1 MIKDLGIIIAA
12 AGTSSRFGGDD
23 KLLEK
28 LDGMPLFLHSI
39 RNFYSLCPTE
49 NMIVVVNPEKLIEF
63 KNIAETY
70 LPEYQLRFVAGAK
83 LRAESV
89 RNGLTALL
97 PQTKF
102 VAIQDAARPWAS
114 SSLLKKC
121 LVAAR
126 LHGGAVP
133 AKAVIDTLKRTNK
146 DARIIDTVRRD
157 NLWLV
162 ETPQVFNLEQ
172 LLDAN
177 RQISNTDMEFTDDA
191 SVMEAA
197 GYEVYIVCNQG
208 KNMKITHRKDIINEG
223 NDSAC

>member
-12 AGTSSRFGGDD
+12 AGSSSRFGSDD

-28 LDGMPLFLHSI
+28 LDGMPLFLHSV
-39 RNFYSLCPTE
+39 RNFYPLCPAG
-49 NMIVVVNPEKLIEF
+49 NMIVVVDPGKLAEF

-70 LPEYQLRFVAGAK
+70 LPECQLRFVAGAK

-89 RNGLTALL
+89 RNGMAALVS
-97 PQTKF
+97 QTKF
-102 VAIQDAARPWAS
+102 VAIQDAARPWS
-114 SSLLKKC
+114 SSDLLKKC
-121 LVAAR
+121 LAAAR

-133 AKAVIDTLKRTNK
+133 AKAVVDTLKHTRG
-146 DARIIDTVRRD
+146 DGRIIDTVRRD
-157 NLWLV
+157 NLWRV

-177 RQISNTDMEFTDDA
+177 KRISGTDMEFTDD
-191 SVMEAA
+191 SSIMEAA
-197 GYEVYIVCNQG
+197 GYEVYIVCNQE
-208 KNMKITHRKDIINEG
+208 KNMKITYRKDIMNEE

>member
-12 AGTSSRFGGDD
+12 AGTSSRFGSDD

-39 RNFYSLCPTE
+39 RNFYPLCPAG
-49 NMIVVVNPEKLIEF
+49 NMIVVVNPEKLVEF
-63 KNIAETY
+63 ENIAGTY
-70 LPEYQLRFVAGAK
+70 LSGYQLSFVAGAK

-89 RNGLTALL
+89 RNGLAALA

-102 VAIQDAARPWAS
+102 VAIQDAARPWS
-114 SSLLKKC
+114 SSGLLEKC
-121 LVAAR
+121 LAAAR
-126 LHGGAVP
+126 LHGGAIP
-133 AKAVIDTLKRTNK
+133 AKAVVDTLKHTRK
-146 DARIIDTVRRD
+146 DGRIIDTVRRD
-157 NLWLV
+157 NLWRV

-177 RQISNTDMEFTDDA
+177 KRISDTDMEFTDDA
-191 SVMEAA
+191 SIMEAA
-197 GYEVYIVCNQG
+197 GYEVYIVCSQER
-208 KNMKITHRKDIINEG
+208 NMKITYRKDIMNEE